1 MSKEKKSLIVFYSI
15 TLSVSLV
22 VELLYIFTGLSIL
35 TTVLM
40 WVPGI
45 TGIVC
50 SKKFFPKEKTL
61 GFTFKVRPVYIIA
74 GIFIPVIYL
83 VVSYVWAWSHLKD
96 PTTGIDSLPAS
107 TLGEMGAGI
116 PGGVYIAVS
125 LIPMFIFSVL
135 SAAGEELGWRGFAYP
150 VLEKEFGSV
159 KAVIINGLIWAVWHL
174 PLMIGGKYQSDVNL
188 PIGIV
193 TFIVMLTMMSAIYC
207 WTRSVSG
214 SVIPAIT
221 LHAVHNEL
229 DQIYLQPLSTN
240 AKAPYFA
247 GEQGLYTMVVVA
259 VIAVIVVNIWK
270 KQKLKK
276 DLEENKRCSER

>member
-214 SVIPAIT
+214 SVIPAII

-240 AKAPYFA
+240 AKVPYFA

-259 VIAVIVVNIWK
+259 VIAVLVIRIWK
-270 KQKLKK
+270 KQKTEAELQGEK
-276 DLEENKRCSER
+276 